1 MYTEKMKTEPKLSL
15 GTQKMKSE
23 PKLSLGTGK
32 NVVNIRDHW
41 VLKYRKVS
49 RDGFQTKSIGEQ
61 QS

>member
-1 MYTEKMKTEPKLSL
+1 MKTEPKLIL

-32 NVVNIRDHW
+32 NIVNIRDHW